1 MLWEGQKQ
9 KDTQCHVHLYI
20 KMSAHPQPNV
30 GKIIYTTALDCV
42 AAMKF
47 KFILRA
53 FSEYPRNINFIK
65 SVENGNLAKYHV
77 QTNV

>member
-1 MLWEGQKQ
+1 MGETKEKG
-9 KDTQCHVHLYI
+9 THYHVHLHI
-20 KMSAHPQPNV
+20 KMSTHPPPNV
-30 GKIIYTTALDCV
+30 GKVIYTPALDCV